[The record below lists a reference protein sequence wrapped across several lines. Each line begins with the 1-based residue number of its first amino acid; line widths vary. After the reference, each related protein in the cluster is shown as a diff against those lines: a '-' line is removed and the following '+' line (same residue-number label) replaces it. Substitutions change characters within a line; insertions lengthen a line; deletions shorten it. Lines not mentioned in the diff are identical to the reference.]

1 MKTNKKRKNYEEQ
14 QKIPFAAITQAKK
27 GDWDAMRRIMAFY
40 RPYIRTFSMIDLY
53 DASGRKYRC
62 LDEERQHEL
71 ESKLLWAILKDFD
84 PV

>member
-14 QKIPFAAITQAKK
+14 QKIPFTAITQAKK
-27 GDWDAMRRIMAFY
+27 GDWDAMQRILTFY

-62 LDEERQHEL
+62 MDEERQHEL
-71 ESKLLWAILKDFD
+71 ESKLIWAILKDFE